1 MFMCPTYDCPIL
13 LRRSTDNYVVCT
25 HKRNRRY
32 IRVNIPTSFS
42 YEVGV
47 YIEVP
52 RIADLKPDTL
62 VPGTRTRGLRT

>member
-13 LRRSTDNYVVCT
+13 LRRSTDIYVVCT